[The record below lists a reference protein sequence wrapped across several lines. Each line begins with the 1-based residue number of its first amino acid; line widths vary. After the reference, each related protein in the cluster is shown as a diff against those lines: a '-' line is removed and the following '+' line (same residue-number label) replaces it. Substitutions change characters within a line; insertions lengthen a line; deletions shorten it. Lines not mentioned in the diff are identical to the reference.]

1 MEITGFGTARNDI
14 FADETFSKSIY
25 DKWPWME
32 KYAEHQNEAVMNN
45 PEGIGG
51 NLLPEVQKILYTAYE
66 RILYEN
72 ADITDTLNAAQDEAM
87 QLFN

>member
-1 MEITGFGTARNDI
+1 
-14 FADETFSKSIY
+14 
-25 DKWPWME
+25 
-32 KYAEHQNEAVMNN
+32 MNN